1 MADQDQVPQG
11 SIPPKVSPFAKPEK
25 VSPVTPVVPGA
36 PRPITVRLRPV
47 APAVPNVVGEAKIQ
61 APEPL
66 TTAGVG
72 SPHATSRVPLPEG
85 IEAAATAA
93 APTGTVRLR
102 PVVTPGAPVAASVIS
117 HTVAPVITP
126 ANPVA
131 VSPMQPQSP
140 PTPGANPLPDGPK
153 PPSGAQVQAAKSKTS
168 RISLDSAIG
177 VAPMTPMGSAA
188 QNEPKTI
195 RLKRPADLA
204 VPTTPAAKNPPTPIR
219 QTSRI
224 PDSVL
229 PTTEAEASESAGVT
243 QKKTLKI
250 KRPGAKPEES
260 GEEAKSA
267 GEAFQEGVPMTPI
280 SALEAEPQKEPSSV
294 FTALSVVAACAA
306 LVVLGLLT
314 WCLAAQAM
322 GPVADVNSTASF
334 TGPELPWVGRVS
346 E

>member
-1 MADQDQVPQG
+1 
-11 SIPPKVSPFAKPEK
+11 
-25 VSPVTPVVPGA
+25 
-36 PRPITVRLRPV
+36 LRPV
-47 APAVPNVVGEAKIQ
+47 APAVPNVVTDAQAQ
-61 APEPL
+61 APVSAAAPVPAAPAPVSP
-66 TTAGVG
+66 AGV
-72 SPHATSRVPLPEG
+72 STPHSTSRIPLPESVV
-85 IEAAATAA
+85 APVTSA
-93 APTGTVRLR
+93 APTMAAATVRLR
-102 PVVTPGAPVAASVIS
+102 PVTPPSAPAAATVIS

-126 ANPVA
+126 ASGPAA
-131 VSPMQPQSP
+131 VSPLQPQSP
-140 PTPGANPLPDGPK
+140 PTPGANPLPGGLK

-177 VAPMTPMGSAA
+177 VAPMAPMGSAA

-195 RLKRPADLA
+195 RLKRPTDLA
-204 VPTTPAAKNPPTPIR
+204 MPTAPAAKTPPAPIR

-229 PTTEAEASESAGVT
+229 PTAEAEASDSAGVT

-250 KRPGAKPEES
+250 KRPGAKAEES
-260 GEEAKSA
+260 GEEAKGA
-267 GEAFQEGVPMTPI
+267 VDAFSESVQMTPI
-280 SALEAEPQKEPSSV
+280 SALEAVPQKEPSSV
-294 FTALSVVAACAA
+294 FTTLSVIAACAA

-334 TGPELPWVGRVS
+334 TGPELPWAGRVS